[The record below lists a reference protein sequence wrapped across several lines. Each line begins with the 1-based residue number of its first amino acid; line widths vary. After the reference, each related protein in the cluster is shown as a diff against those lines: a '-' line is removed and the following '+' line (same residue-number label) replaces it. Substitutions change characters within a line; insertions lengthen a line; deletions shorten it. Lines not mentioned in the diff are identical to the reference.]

1 MPTPLRRK
9 DARWRAEAVVGP
21 NMTPMVDVILVI
33 LIFFM
38 ATTVIVGDEWFLGA
52 GLARPAAAPGLA
64 PQPEADPFEM
74 PPPRFTVRLTAG
86 AGGTVVQGLGEA
98 IVVGAPARMDAWA
111 AGALG
116 GLDRALLVVLISPAP
131 DVPYEDVVAV
141 HDALVRAQIEQI
153 ALTPGAAR

>member
-1 MPTPLRRK
+1 MPAPLRRK

-52 GLARPAAAPGLA
+52 GLARPAAGGQAA
-64 PQPEADPFEM
+64 APEADPFEM

-86 AGGTVVQGLGEA
+86 AGGTVVQGLGEPT
-98 IVVGAPARMDAWA
+98 VVGAPARMDAWA
-111 AGALG
+111 AEALR
-116 GLDRALLVVLISPAP
+116 GLDRAALVVLIAPAP
-131 DVPYEDVVAV
+131 DVPYEHVVAV

-153 ALTPGAAR
+153 ALTPGAGR